1 MTHPVIERRRA
12 EQAERVDKARAWVE
26 DLRRR
31 LPVTWAVVF
40 GSTARG
46 DFNRWSDI
54 DLLVIVAALPSSYR
68 ERWDLVAKGAPPP
81 LQIVAWTPDEL
92 TGRRV
97 SGDPIA
103 AEVDAVGVPLL
114 DDV

>member
-12 EQAERVDKARAWVE
+12 EQAARIDKARAWAE

-31 LPVTWAVVF
+31 LPVTSAVVF

-54 DLLVIVAALPSSYR
+54 DVLVIVAGLPYSYGD
-68 ERWDLVAKGAPPP
+68 RWDLVSKGAPPP

-92 TGRRV
+92 TGRRAG
-97 SGDPIA
+97 GDPIA

-114 DDV
+114 DEV